1 LTLGQAWKPRESE
14 QPIRIVALHDLFGI
28 DDDAGFAV
36 MRVGRGGIEQ
46 DRAEDEGK
54 AQEV

>member
-1 LTLGQAWKPRESE
+1 
-14 QPIRIVALHDLFGI
+14 VALHDLFGI

-46 DRAEDEGK
+46 DRTGDEGK
-54 AQEV
+54 ARGV